1 MPFLKLILWPLSLN
15 YQVVVYVRNTLYDW
29 GWIKSVTP
37 KVKTVVVG
45 NLSVGGSGKTPMV
58 EFLLRHWKSS
68 DRLAVLSRGYGRK
81 TKGFRLLSAQ
91 DNAQTVGDEPF
102 QLYSAFK
109 ERAIF
114 AVCANRVHA
123 IERLI
128 SAHTLDT
135 ILLDDAFQHRKI
147 RATKNI
153 LLTPYAP
160 IFYEDHYL
168 PLGTL
173 RDHKNQ
179 AKRAHVV
186 VVTKCPKT
194 FTKSEAILIEQQIR
208 KRHDVP
214 VFFTCNGY
222 NETFLAELSA
232 SKGIRIALIT
242 GLANGERLYN
252 ELIERG
258 VSLTFF
264 KKPDHYNYTKKDLDV
279 LRVFDLVLTTSKDDV
294 KLRTLW
300 SDDLPPRK
308 IVEVGHQFL
317 FNRSEAFLE
326 LLSK

>member
-15 YQVVVYVRNTLYDW
+15 YQVVVYVRNMLYDW

-58 EFLLRHWKSS
+58 EFLLRHWRSS
-68 DRLAVLSRGYGRK
+68 DQLAVLSRGYGRK

-91 DNAQTVGDEPF
+91 DNAQTVGDEAF

-123 IERLI
+123 IERLS
-128 SAHTLDT
+128 SAQLLDV

-160 IFYEDHYL
+160 VFYEDHYL

-179 AKRAHVV
+179 VKRAQVV

-194 FTKSEAILIEQQIR
+194 FSKSEAILIEQQVR

-214 VFFTCNGY
+214 VFFTTNGY
-222 NETFLAELSA
+222 NETFFAELLA
-232 SKGIRIALIT
+232 LKGIRIALIT
-242 GLANGERLYN
+242 GLANGDRLYN
-252 ELIERG
+252 DLIERG

-264 KKPDHYNYTKKDLDV
+264 KKPDHYNYKKKDLDV
-279 LRVFDLVLTTSKDDV
+279 LRAFDLVLTTSKDDV

-300 SDDLPPRK
+300 SNDLPPRK
-308 IVEVGHQFL
+308 IVEVEHEFL

>member
-15 YQVVVYVRNTLYDW
+15 YQVVVYVRNMLYDW

-58 EFLLRHWKSS
+58 EFLLRHWRSS
-68 DRLAVLSRGYGRK
+68 DQLAVLSRGYGRK

-91 DNAQTVGDEPF
+91 DNAQTVGDEAF

-123 IERLI
+123 IERLS
-128 SAHTLDT
+128 SAHLLDV

-160 IFYEDHYL
+160 VFYEDHYL

-179 AKRAHVV
+179 VKRAQVV

-194 FTKSEAILIEQQIR
+194 FSKSEAILIEQQVR

-214 VFFTCNGY
+214 VFFTYNGY
-222 NETFLAELSA
+222 NEAFLAELST
-232 SKGIRIALIT
+232 SKGARIALIT
-242 GLANGERLYN
+242 GLANGDRLYN
-252 ELIERG
+252 DLIERG

-264 KKPDHYNYTKKDLDV
+264 KKPDHYNYKKKDLDV
-279 LRVFDLVLTTSKDDV
+279 LRAFDLVLTTSKDDV

-300 SDDLPPRK
+300 SNDLPPRK
-308 IVEVGHQFL
+308 IVEVEHEFL

>member
-1 MPFLKLILWPLSLN
+1 MPFLKLLLWPLSLK
-15 YQVVVYVRNTLYDW
+15 YQVVVYLRNTLYDW
-29 GWIKSVTP
+29 GWLKSVTP

-45 NLSVGGSGKTPMV
+45 NLSVGGSGKTPMI

-68 DRLAVLSRGYGRK
+68 DRLGVLSRGYGRK

-91 DNAQTVGDEPF
+91 DNAQTAGDEPF
-102 QLYSAFK
+102 QLYTAFK

-114 AVCANRVHA
+114 AVCADRVRA
-123 IERLI
+123 IERL
-128 SAHTLDT
+128 SSVHPLDV

-168 PLGTL
+168 PLGRL

-179 AKRAHVV
+179 VKRAHVV
-186 VVTKCPKT
+186 VVTKCPRT
-194 FTKSEAILIEQQIR
+194 FTKSEASLIEQQVR

-214 VFFTCNGY
+214 VFFTSNGY
-222 NETFLAELSA
+222 NEAFLTELSA
-232 SKGIRIALIT
+232 SKGLRIALIT
-242 GLANGERLYN
+242 GLANGDRLYN

-258 VSLTFF
+258 VVLTFF
-264 KKPDHYNYTKKDLDV
+264 KKPDHYNYKKKDLDV
-279 LRVFDLVLTTSKDDV
+279 LRAFDLVLTTSKDDV

-300 SDDLPPRK
+300 SDDLPPCK
-308 IVEVGHQFL
+308 VVEVEHQFL
-317 FNRSEAFLE
+317 FNRTEAFLA
-326 LLSK
+326 LLTK